1 MIFNRVELND
11 TTYDITGQLRIKE
24 DDEVKIIFED
34 LMFGNNLK
42 DLNKKDETISH
53 LVLKHSDETRYDT
66 KNVKVSH
73 LTIDG
78 KFYHATFK

>member
-1 MIFNRVELND
+1 MIFNKVELND

-24 DDEVKIIFED
+24 DNEVKIIFED

-42 DLNKKDETISH
+42 DLNTKEETIRH
-53 LVLKHSDETRYDT
+53 LVIKNSDETRYDT

-73 LTIDG
+73 ITIDG